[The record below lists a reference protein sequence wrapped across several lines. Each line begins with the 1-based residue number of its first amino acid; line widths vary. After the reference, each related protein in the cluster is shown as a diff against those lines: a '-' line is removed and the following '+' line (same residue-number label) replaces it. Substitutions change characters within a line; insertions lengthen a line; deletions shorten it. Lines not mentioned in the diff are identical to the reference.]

1 MCRLAS
7 YVLQRPAFPKDEK
20 LVSML
25 AKKLIA
31 VAALE
36 KQAAAIEDL
45 SGMKL
50 HLHSVVVMIQG
61 LCTAVSSPSWKPL
74 HQQH

>member
-1 MCRLAS
+1 MEASARSILLSRLQCLPAACRLAS
-7 YVLQRPAFPKDEK
+7 YLLQRPAFSKDEK

-25 AKKLIA
+25 VKRLIA

-45 SGMKL
+45 GGTVLSL
-50 HLHSVVVMIQG
+50 RALMIQG
-61 LCTAVSSPSWKPL
+61 
-74 HQQH
+74 